1 MKVQMKVAKAQMK
14 TLANVIVDIVRKRN
28 IRNLVVRK
36 KDIKNAPKIVAKVA
50 ASTIYVIKKNTN
62 ALTHTIMKRL

>member
-36 KDIKNAPKIVAKVA
+36 KDIKNAPKIVAKVVV
-50 ASTIYVIKKNTN
+50 STIYVIKKNTS
-62 ALTHTIMKRL
+62 ARPRTIMKRL